1 MGQALGYAAGV
12 GNASLKLSYFEFHR
26 ERHTKRKSRAEAFD
40 SPPLHPVARRG
51 LMLQPPASVRRL
63 KILFLTNWYPTTA
76 ASPPGRYGS
85 GNRPKAAQ
93 LHDDVALLHVCRTRS

>member
-1 MGQALGYAAGV
+1 MVGLTLDAVGQALGYASGV

-63 KILFLTNWYPTTA
+63 QDSVSHQLVPDD
-76 ASPPGRYGS
+76 GRARQG
-85 GNRPKAAQ
+85 GMGQGTGEGCPAPR
-93 LHDDVALLHVCRTRS
+93 